1 MINKNDWDFFFY
13 FIFNVF
19 IRKQQHVALH
29 CGHLSLTTT
38 KDKEDITSKGVT
50 LIFNGNVRGIKLILQ
65 QQEITSNPITHPLT
79 HLLFNKICLHLMAL
93 LLIF

>member
-1 MINKNDWDFFFY
+1 MDFFY
-13 FIFNVF
+13 FIF

-50 LIFNGNVRGIKLILQ
+50 LIFNGNIRGIKLILQ
-65 QQEITSNPITHPLT
+65 QQEITSNSITHSLT
-79 HLLFNKICLHLMAL
+79 HLLFNKICLHLMVL
-93 LLIF
+93 LLVF